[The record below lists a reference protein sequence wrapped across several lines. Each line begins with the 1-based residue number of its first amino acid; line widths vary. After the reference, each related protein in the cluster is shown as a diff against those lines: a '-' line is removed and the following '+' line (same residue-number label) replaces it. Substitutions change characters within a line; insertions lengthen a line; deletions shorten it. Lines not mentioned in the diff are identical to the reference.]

1 MLNIP
6 NEIKQLLKSDIVH
19 KNFRVHFP
27 NGEHEDITNENIV
40 EESVSLTESL
50 CSQNSLVFGLSEAPA
65 IEFETFGVENIKGA
79 RIECSIEVEQ
89 NDGTYYAIPLG
100 KFVVDSC
107 KKQAD
112 MTHRRVIAFSPLIIK
127 DLRQYPYVYSALTQ
141 SMYLD
146 NPDIFIDPEILV
158 KLIKFDGTV
167 DEEPVHSVPYTIAP
181 NYEFTYEGVTYVMA
195 VQYKRYFTESGSI
208 GGQVPRTAFALKYEK
223 SQALYDE
230 IASNPIM
237 QYGYDKM
244 RSETTTGF
252 DGLLTTLAS
261 IDKAYIGN
269 NTIHLQKGTN
279 YFVLNKSKYADINEL
294 SNTVVFPYGVFSYP
308 TILMD
313 SYCGVEMFGTPN
325 ILTSLSLVR
334 KSDYEIIY
342 QTGNHDDNRLVWKE
356 IGQLIQPGNIGWGG
370 LMINPFSEKKSVK
383 MVNTATGKKTSQTL
397 YKINFSSIFDESM
410 QDIIQGYI
418 ELYGKFGI
426 INRYGEFEVKS
437 INDNFSSENK
447 ELLTPSDY
455 SSLWYEDNNAKK
467 IGRITFDI
475 QEDRREDPIH
485 YEYDIVDDFNNVDYC
500 TYDIS
505 NNFFIKNGGFRSIEN
520 LIKVIMAENIKDIT
534 YMPMEMTIQG
544 RPDVEVGDVFDVV
557 LNDGTHFNGFVEQR
571 TLSGIQALTD
581 SIVSTDEEA
590 SIRSGSGSSSSGSR
604 LYGEGLKTKVLW
616 ENASPSSSFAGQ
628 TITLNDDVENYDYIG
643 IICANGSSNADGRS
657 RFMPIVMIPTSST
670 MGAVITLAA
679 YRNYRRNTTAMSGNS
694 ITFDNCMYYATYG
707 TNTGTNSNTNII
719 PRLVIGFK
727 E

>member
-1 MLNIP
+1 
-6 NEIKQLLKSDIVH
+6 
-19 KNFRVHFP
+19 
-27 NGEHEDITNENIV
+27 
-40 EESVSLTESL
+40 
-50 CSQNSLVFGLSEAPA
+50 
-65 IEFETFGVENIKGA
+65 
-79 RIECSIEVEQ
+79 
-89 NDGTYYAIPLG
+89 
-100 KFVVDSC
+100 
-107 KKQAD
+107 
-112 MTHRRVIAFSPLIIK
+112 
-127 DLRQYPYVYSALTQ
+127 
-141 SMYLD
+141 
-146 NPDIFIDPEILV
+146 
-158 KLIKFDGTV
+158 
-167 DEEPVHSVPYTIAP
+167 
-181 NYEFTYEGVTYVMA
+181 
-195 VQYKRYFTESGSI
+195 
-208 GGQVPRTAFALKYEK
+208 
-223 SQALYDE
+223 
-230 IASNPIM
+230 M

-244 RSETTTGF
+244 RSEATTGF

-294 SNTVVFPYGVFSYP
+294 SNTVVFPYGVFSHP

-313 SYCGVEMFGTPN
+313 SYCEVEMFGTPCL
-325 ILTSLSLVR
+325 LTSLSLVR

-342 QTGNHDDNRLVWKE
+342 QTGYHDDNRLVWKE

-370 LMINPFSEKKSVK
+370 LLINPFSEKKSVK

-426 INRYGEFEVKS
+426 INRYGELEVKS

-467 IGRITFDI
+467 VGRITFDI

-520 LIKVIMAENIKDIT
+520 FIKVIMAENIKDIT
-534 YMPMEMTIQG
+534 YMPMEIMIQG

-581 SIVSTDEEA
+581 SIVSTDEDA

-604 LYGEGLKTKVLW
+604 FYGEGLKTKVLW
-616 ENASPSSSFAGQ
+616 ENASPSASFAGQ
-628 TITLNDDVENYDYIG
+628 TVTLSDDVENYDYIG
-643 IICANGSSNADGRS
+643 IIFARGSGSAENRSMVLPLLLIPIDGV
-657 RFMPIVMIPTSST
+657 FT
-670 MGAVITLAA
+670 GARMTVAG
-679 YRNYRRNTTAMSGNS
+679 YRNYIRDVTAMSGDKV
-694 ITFDNCMYYATYG
+694 TFSGGSYYGTYG
-707 TNTGTNSNTNII
+707 TNTASASNTTLT
-719 PRLVIGFK
+719 PRQIIGFK